1 MDFITIV
8 FLVYSFLAFYFLF
21 LFILTYV
28 QNKREFFSVPPITK
42 EYSLSIVVPC
52 YNGEEVIANTLNN
65 LLKLDY
71 KELKKIIVVDDCS
84 TDNSYA
90 IAKEFQKKYPERVLV
105 VQTPKNTG
113 NAAGAKN
120 YGAKFVKTELIG
132 FTDDDSLP
140 EKDSIKYMIGFFDDK
155 KVGSVTST
163 VLVQNRNNFILRLQS
178 IEYKVI
184 KFSRKLLEFLDSIY
198 VTPGPLAIYRKS
210 AFDAVRGFD
219 EKNLTEDIEITWH
232 LQYKGYKIKMAVPSR
247 VYSIA
252 PDKIKDWIKQRNRWN
267 IGGLQTI
274 SKYKSS
280 FLKKGTLGK
289 FILPFFVLSWVVGL
303 FGIVILGYR
312 VFRTIALKYL
322 SASYSIQAQ
331 TAIFSLSDVN
341 LTLSALIF
349 FGLMVFFLSLFYT
362 IFALSNIKED
372 KYRKENWFT
381 LGFYMFFYLIL
392 YPIILMISIY
402 KFSKYKFLKRD
413 LKW

>member
-52 YNGEEVIANTLNN
+52 FNGEEVIGNTINN

-71 KELKKIIVVDDCS
+71 RQLKKIIVVDDCS

-90 IAKEFQKKYPERVLV
+90 IAKEFQKKYPDRVLV
-105 VQTPKNTG
+105 VQTPKNSG
-113 NAAGAKN
+113 NSAGAKN
-120 YGAKFVKTELIG
+120 YGVKFVNTELIG

-140 EKDSIKYMIGFFDDK
+140 EKDSVNYMIGFFDDK
-155 KVGSVTST
+155 KVGAVTST
-163 VLVQNRNNFILRLQS
+163 VLVQNRNSFILRLQS

-210 AFDAVRGFD
+210 AFDDVKGFD

-274 SKYKSS
+274 SKYKSA

-303 FGIVILGYR
+303 FGIGLFGYR
-312 VFRTIALKYL
+312 IARTIALKYL

-331 TAIFSLSDVN
+331 TAVFSLSDVN
-341 LTLSALIF
+341 FTLSALIF
-349 FGLMVFFLSLFYT
+349 FGLTVFFLSLFYT
-362 IFALSNIKED
+362 IFALSNIKE
-372 KYRKENWFT
+372 KQYKKENWFT
-381 LGFYMFFYLIL
+381 VGFYMFFYLLL
-392 YPIILMISIY
+392 YPIILIISIY
-402 KFSKYKFLKRD
+402 KFSKYKFLKRE

>member
-1 MDFITIV
+1 
-8 FLVYSFLAFYFLF
+8 L
-21 LFILTYV
+21 
-28 QNKREFFSVPPITK
+28 QNKREFFLTPPITK

-52 YNGEEVIANTLNN
+52 YNGEEVIGETISN

-71 KELKKIIVVDDCS
+71 KELKKIIIVDDCS

-90 IAKEFQKKYPERVLV
+90 IAKEYEKKYPYKIKV

-113 NAAGAKN
+113 CSAGAKN
-120 YGAKFVKTELIG
+120 YGAKFIKTELIG

-140 EKDSIKYMIGFFDDK
+140 EKDSVNYMIGFFDDK
-155 KVGSVTST
+155 KVGAVTST
-163 VLVQNRNNFILRLQS
+163 VLVKNRESFILRLQS

-210 AFDAVRGFD
+210 AFDDVRGFD

-312 VFRTIALKYL
+312 LARTIVLKYL

-331 TAIFSLSDVN
+331 TAVFSLSDVN

-372 KYRKENWFT
+372 KYKRENWLT
-381 LGFYMFFYLIL
+381 VGFYMLFYLLL
-392 YPIILMISIY
+392 YPIILIISMC
-402 KFSKYKFLKRD
+402 KFLKYKLLKRD

>member
-1 MDFITIV
+1 MAMDFITIV
-8 FLVYSFLAFYFLF
+8 FLIYSFLAFYFLF
-21 LFILTYV
+21 LFILTYIH
-28 QNKREFFSVPPITK
+28 NKKEFFSTPPITK

-52 YNGEEVIANTLNN
+52 YNGEEVIRNTLNN
-65 LLKLDY
+65 LLKLNY

-90 IAKEFQKKYPERVLV
+90 IAKEYEKKYPDKIKV
-105 VQTPKNTG
+105 VQTPKNSG

-140 EKDSIKYMIGFFDDK
+140 EKDSVNYMIGFFDDK
-155 KVGSVTST
+155 KVGAVTST
-163 VLVQNRNNFILRLQS
+163 VLIRNRNNFILRLQS

-210 AFDAVRGFD
+210 AFEGVKGFD

-247 VYSIA
+247 VYSVA
-252 PDKIKDWIKQRNRWN
+252 PDKIGGWIRQRNRWN

-274 SKYKSS
+274 SKYKST
-280 FLKKGTLGK
+280 FLRKGTLGK

-303 FGIVILGYR
+303 FGIGIFGYR
-312 VFRTIALKYL
+312 IFRAIILKYL

-331 TAIFSLSDVN
+331 TAVFSLSDIN

-349 FGLMVFFLSLFYT
+349 FGLTVFFLSLFYT
-362 IFALSNIKED
+362 IFALLNIKEE
-372 KYRKENWFT
+372 KYKKENWFT
-381 LGFYMFFYLIL
+381 IGFYMLFYLIL
-392 YPIILMISIY
+392 YPIILIISIY
-402 KFSKYKFLKRD
+402 KFLRGD
-413 LKW
+413 IKW